1 MKITW
6 KSFLVVTAVLI
17 CVVLALSHVDNAV
30 LSQHQSGAKI
40 RVHVVDLQGVD
51 VHNAVVK
58 ILGTSVQFNTDN
70 NGLSPLIELPTFTNV
85 YDSTIDQW
93 YTVNLQVQKQGY
105 VDAFVLNC
113 VVYMQQDRIVTVR
126 VYPVDDSNLPYVCY
140 VESPPDEYLHSLIAP
155 K

>member
-1 MKITW
+1 MKLTW

-17 CVVLALSHVDNAV
+17 CALLVLTHVDNSVSA
-30 LSQHQSGAKI
+30 QHQSGAKI
-40 RVHVVDLQGVD
+40 KVNVVDLDGNP

-58 ILGTSVQFNTDN
+58 VLGTSVQFNTDN
-70 NGLSPLIELPTFTNV
+70 KGLSPLMELPVETNV

-113 VVYMQQDRIVTVR
+113 VVYLHQNRNVTVR
-126 VYPVDDSNLPYVCY
+126 VYPVDGSNLPYVCY
-140 VESPPDEYLHSLIAP
+140 VESPPNKYLESLIVQ